1 MCVYFKL
8 QAHLGGE
15 EKAERRP
22 TNAILVLSSQSC
34 ERFFFSFLLVKLLCQ
49 EFSLT
54 ISASQAMDHSSNVA
68 VHFLW
73 MGIVDGNRGIPRHC

>member
-34 ERFFFSFLLVKLLCQ
+34 ERFFFLLFVS
-49 EFSLT
+49 ETT
-54 ISASQAMDHSSNVA
+54 ISRVFAYHFSKSS
-68 VHFLW
+68 H
-73 MGIVDGNRGIPRHC
+73 GP